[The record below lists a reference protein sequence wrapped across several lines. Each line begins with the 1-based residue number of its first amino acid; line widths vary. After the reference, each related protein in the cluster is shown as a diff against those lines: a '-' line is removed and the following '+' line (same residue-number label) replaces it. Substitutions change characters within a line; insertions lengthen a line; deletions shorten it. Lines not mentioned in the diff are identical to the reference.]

1 MSTAFHFSSDSDE
14 ALLLFEALS
23 RLHEEGAL
31 NSLSEEERS
40 AVWRLSCALEK
51 SLSEPFDARYG
62 QILDRVKESARR
74 RGVLVALTEIEKT
87 SVHNAINEVC
97 HGVDIP
103 DSEFQT
109 RLGCQRA
116 DLAAVLKKI

>member
-23 RLHEEGAL
+23 RLHDEGAL

-51 SLSEPFDARYG
+51 SLVEPLDARYG
-62 QILDRVKESARR
+62 QILDRVKEAARR
-74 RGVLVALTEIEKT
+74 RGVLVTLTDAEKA

-103 DSEFQT
+103 DSEFHT
-109 RLGCQRA
+109 RFGCQRA